1 MELTE
6 ELTKKLEKAL
16 YLKEGA
22 TTECPICHG
31 IDWSANTNIFEYQ
44 DFQYAQNRSHVPE
57 NVFPVIILICEKCS
71 YCISFSAAELGLVL
85 PDQNNNREKVK
96 TKHEWKSRDLTSFLK
111 WLSNGTRR
119 DKLILLLTYFV
130 IFIGGIKVV
139 SNKTYS
145 VIINA
150 ISMIGASGSIG
161 WWFSLIGVLLLGLS
175 AYIID
180 VGSRNPLIDVNEHGS
195 ISMTASTR
203 KTEILRRNKKLHKFG
218 ICILIIGI
226 ILSAVGLIL
235 TSPI

>member
-1 MELTE
+1 
-6 ELTKKLEKAL
+6 
-16 YLKEGA
+16 
-22 TTECPICHG
+22 
-31 IDWSANTNIFEYQ
+31 
-44 DFQYAQNRSHVPE
+44 
-57 NVFPVIILICEKCS
+57 
-71 YCISFSAAELGLVL
+71 
-85 PDQNNNREKVK
+85 
-96 TKHEWKSRDLTSFLK
+96 
-111 WLSNGTRR
+111 
-119 DKLILLLTYFV
+119 
-130 IFIGGIKVV
+130 
-139 SNKTYS
+139 
-145 VIINA
+145 
-150 ISMIGASGSIG
+150 MIGASGSIG